1 MSTESTDITGRDAY
15 IIRKALAYAIE
26 AIDRL
31 PPRWREESDREDMTT
46 LLGAYG
52 DADAHRLN
60 ARQHLTGRDN
70 NASMRLSSLGTPS
83 SKRWN
88 SSAATDHQPLP
99 RIVPRA

>member
-70 NASMRLSSLGTPS
+70 NAVDASQQLRDTIKQTVEFFRS
-83 SKRWN
+83 N
-88 SSAATDHQPLP
+88 
-99 RIVPRA
+99 